1 MQAFLCQW
9 TWLTFPFLIITII
22 NIIVIIIITNMIIT
36 NVVMQAN
43 SLPMN
48 LVDLSREIWPCPT
61 LLIRNSRE
69 DSKPDSRWLT
79 LTFVA
84 KVCLTVS
91 RSTNF
96 ETGIIGHRLKSS
108 AAYCKTLNWVI
119 SIVYTLP
126 VCYFAQLLWPISPI
140 SSEIRSLQFVDLV
153 ATTLV
158 TGQLWRNA
166 NYVIEYRP
174 VADIVN
180 TLAEKLTEK
189 VTCKKV
195 GP

>member
-22 NIIVIIIITNMIIT
+22 NIITIMIIT

-48 LVDLSREIWPCPT
+48 LVDLSKEIWPCPT

-69 DSKPDSRWLT
+69 YSKPDSRWLT

>member
-22 NIIVIIIITNMIIT
+22 NIITIITIMIIT